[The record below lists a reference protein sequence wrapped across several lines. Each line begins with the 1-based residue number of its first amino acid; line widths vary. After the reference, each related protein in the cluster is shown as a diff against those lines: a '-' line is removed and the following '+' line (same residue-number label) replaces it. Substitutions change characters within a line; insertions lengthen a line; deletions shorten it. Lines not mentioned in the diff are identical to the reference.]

1 MSHDLFKQVEITR
14 NALLNEIRNLDSDV
28 VDVQPKGFNNTIHWH
43 IGHVLTVTKQFLF
56 GFPDKSQHIPENYT
70 KLFGNGTKPADW
82 TDDVPSVDTLSE
94 QLSEQLDR
102 MKEIPVQQLDEK
114 LDQPILGQNTF
125 GELACMTVFHE
136 ANHLGQIHSMHFTA
150 KAEK

>member
-1 MSHDLFKQVEITR
+1 
-14 NALLNEIRNLDSDV
+14 
-28 VDVQPKGFNNTIHWH
+28 
-43 IGHVLTVTKQFLF
+43 
-56 GFPDKSQHIPENYT
+56 HIPENYT

-102 MKEIPVQQLDEK
+102 MKEIPVEQLDEK

-125 GELACMTVFHE
+125 GELACMSVFHE
-136 ANHLGQIHSMHFTA
+136 ANHLGQIHAMQYTA
-150 KAEK
+150 KAEKEYVYQLTVSPGKPITLGFFVHLV